1 MNNEFWYIFL
11 GSTFAVFGG
20 FLGTIFNNWYLNR
33 EEFKYIKIDLIDE
46 LSDIIEIFKKLIE
59 TYSKTNSIYESY
71 FDDLNKSLIEYN
83 NHKNKFYLIIGVNQ
97 RKNVKSFYKDLQKMI
112 DENKGKV
119 DDILITGLRDNNANN
134 EIVNKVKE
142 LKTRAES
149 IKDYWEKR

>member
-97 RKNVKSFYKDLQKMI
+97 RKNVKSFYKDLHKMI